1 MGFLLPIGKPM
12 KRYLLHL
19 KLGDF
24 APAQSTRT
32 LTPEGFLL
40 CKDARLGKA
49 PQVRQYYAAEFNGIE
64 GYTPDQVI
72 NVFSSADEL
81 FRPETIQSYQ
91 GVDVTDNHPP
101 GNSIN
106 AATWKTHSIG
116 TLFNV
121 RRDGDYLIG
130 DLLIKDSDV
139 IQQIQSQERLELS
152 LGYGAELHLISGT
165 AADGTP
171 YQAEFKNFYGDHVAL
186 VKYGR
191 CGGDC
196 RIGDQNPNIHK
207 PKSLEKTMKIT
218 ANGIPFD
225 VADNEPL
232 GVAIKKDQDLLASLQ
247 NTVNTKIKIGD
258 QEFSISEVAAIQVV
272 IDKIVADAKANADK
286 LVELEANQV
295 TPEKLEALANERAA
309 VITDAKKLNANVKTE
324 GCSCEQIK
332 REAITAKA
340 GDAIVGAILGAVTV
354 GDAKPEQVDM
364 VFRALVATSG
374 TQTPSSPIN
383 SFFTGDSQNTP
394 PAGGNGTTPT
404 QEQGYDKTTAWKK
417 DI

>member
-1 MGFLLPIGKPM
+1 M

-340 GDAIVGAILGAVTV
+340 GDAVVGAILGTV
-354 GDAKPEQVDM
+354 AISDAKPEQVDM

-383 SFFTGDSQNTP
+383 SFFTGDSQTTP
-394 PAGGNGTTPT
+394 PAGGNGSTPA

>member
-1 MGFLLPIGKPM
+1 M

-49 PQVRQYYAAEFNGIE
+49 PQVRQYYAGEFNGIE

-72 NVFSSADEL
+72 NVYSSAEEL

-101 GNSIN
+101 GNTVN

-116 TLFNV
+116 TLSNV
-121 RRDGDYLIG
+121 RQEGDFLVG

-139 IQQIQSQERLELS
+139 INQIQSQERLELS
-152 LGYGAELHLISGT
+152 LGYGAELYFISGT
-165 AADGTP
+165 APDGTP
-171 YQAEFKNFYGDHVAL
+171 YQAEFKNFFGDHIAL

-196 RIGDQNPNIHK
+196 RIGDQKPNPNNM
-207 PKSLEKTMKIT
+207 EKTMQIIV
-218 ANGIPFD
+218 NGIPFD
-225 VADNEPL
+225 VADNSAL
-232 GVAIKKDQDLLASLQ
+232 AAALKKDQDLLATLQ
-247 NTVNTKIKIGD
+247 QAADAKIKIGD
-258 QEFSISEVAAIQVV
+258 QEFSVSELPAVQAV
-272 IDKIVADAKANADK
+272 IDKVIADAKANAEK
-286 LVELEANQV
+286 ITTLEANQV

-309 VITDAKKLNANVKTE
+309 VITDAKKLNASVKTE

-374 TQTPSSPIN
+374 TQNKPHPLNTIN
-383 SFFTGDSQNTP
+383 AGDSKTTP
-394 PAGGNGTTPT
+394 PAGGDGSP

-417 DI
+417 EI

>member
-1 MGFLLPIGKPM
+1 MGFLLPIGSEM

-394 PAGGNGTTPT
+394 PAGGNGSTPA

>member
-1 MGFLLPIGKPM
+1 MGFLLPLGILM

-24 APAQSTRT
+24 APTQSSRT

-49 PQVRQYYAAEFNGIE
+49 PQVRQYYAAEFNGLE
-64 GYTPDQVI
+64 GFTPDQVI
-72 NVFSSADEL
+72 NVYSSPDEL
-81 FRPETIQSYQ
+81 FRPETIESYQ

-101 GNSIN
+101 GNTVN
-106 AATWKTHSIG
+106 AATWKTYSIG
-116 TLFNV
+116 TLSNV
-121 RRDGDYLIG
+121 RKEGEFLIG

-196 RIGDQNPNIHK
+196 RIGDQKPNPTNT
-207 PKSLEKTMKIT
+207 EKTMQIIV
-218 ANGIPFD
+218 NGIPFD
-225 VADNEPL
+225 VADNSAL
-232 GVAIKKDQDLLASLQ
+232 AAALKKDQDLLASLQ
-247 NTVNTKIKIGD
+247 QTVNSKLKIGD
-258 QEFSISEVAAIQVV
+258 QEFSISELTAVQAV
-272 IDKIVADAKANADK
+272 IDKVVADAKTNAEK
-286 LVELEANQV
+286 VTTLEANQV

-309 VITDAKKLNANVKTE
+309 VISDAKKLNANVKTD

-332 REAITAKA
+332 REAINAKA
-340 GDAIVGAILGAVTV
+340 GDAIVGAILGQVAI

-364 VFRALVATSG
+364 VFRALVATNG
-374 TQTPSSPIN
+374 TQTPPNPIN
-383 SFFTGDSQNTP
+383 SFFTGDSQTTP
-394 PAGGNGTTPT
+394 PSGGNGAIPT
-404 QEQGYDKTTAWKK
+404 QEQGFDKTTAWKK

>member
-1 MGFLLPIGKPM
+1 M

-394 PAGGNGTTPT
+394 PARGNGTTPT

>member
-1 MGFLLPIGKPM
+1 M

-32 LTPEGFLL
+32 ITPEGFLL

-196 RIGDQNPNIHK
+196 RIGDQKPNPTNT
-207 PKSLEKTMKIT
+207 EKMMQIIID
-218 ANGIPFD
+218 GIPFD
-225 VADNEPL
+225 IADNAAL
-232 GVAIKKDQDLLASLQ
+232 AAAIKKEQDKITSLQ
-247 NTVNTKIKIGD
+247 GAANAKIKIGD
-258 QEFSISEVAAIQVV
+258 QEFSISELAAVQAV
-272 IDKIVADAKANADK
+272 IDKLVTDAKTNAEK
-286 LVELEANQV
+286 VTTLEANQV
-295 TPEKLEALANERAA
+295 TPEKLEALANERAT
-309 VITDAKKLNANVKTE
+309 VISDAKKLNANVKTD

-340 GDAIVGAILGAVTV
+340 GDAIVGAILGTVTV

-374 TQTPSSPIN
+374 TQTPSNPIN
-383 SFFTGDSQNTP
+383 SFFTGDSQNTT
-394 PAGGNGTTPT
+394 PAGGNGAAPA

>member
-1 MGFLLPIGKPM
+1 M

-64 GYTPDQVI
+64 GYSSDQVI
-72 NVFSSADEL
+72 NVYSSADEL
-81 FRPETIQSYQ
+81 FRAETIQSYQ

-101 GNSIN
+101 GNTIN

-116 TLFNV
+116 TLSNV
-121 RRDGDYLIG
+121 RRDGDYLVG

-139 IQQIQSQERLELS
+139 INQIQSQERLELS
-152 LGYGAELHLISGT
+152 LGYGAELHFINGT
-165 AADGTP
+165 AVDGTP

-196 RIGDQNPNIHK
+196 RIGDQNPNQPK
-207 PKSLEKTMKIT
+207 PTEKMMQIIID
-218 ANGIPFD
+218 GIPFD
-225 VADNEPL
+225 IADNAAL
-232 GVAIKKDQDLLASLQ
+232 AAAIKKEQDKITNLQ
-247 NTVNTKIKIGD
+247 GTANAKIKIGD
-258 QEFSISEVAAIQVV
+258 QEFAMSELAAVQAV
-272 IDKIVADAKANADK
+272 IDKLGADAKTKDQK
-286 LVELEANQV
+286 ITDLEANQV
-295 TPEKLEALANERAA
+295 TPEKLEALASERAS
-309 VITDAKKLNANVKTE
+309 VVTDAKKLKADVKTE

-332 REAITAKA
+332 REAITAKS
-340 GDAIVGAILGAVTV
+340 GDALVTAILGSIAI
-354 GDAKPEQVDM
+354 GDAKPDQVDTL
-364 VFRALVATSG
+364 FRALVATS
-374 TQTPSSPIN
+374 TTATPTNPIN
-383 SFFTGDSQNTP
+383 QVFTGDANTQQP
-394 PAGGNGTTPT
+394 NGNGATPA
-404 QEQGYDKTTAWKK
+404 EAQGYNKGSAWKNLK
-417 DI
+417 

>member
-1 MGFLLPIGKPM
+1 M

>member
-1 MGFLLPIGKPM
+1 M

-49 PQVRQYYAAEFNGIE
+49 PQVRQYYAGEFNGIE

-72 NVFSSADEL
+72 NVYSSAEEL

-101 GNSIN
+101 GNTVN

-116 TLFNV
+116 TLSNV
-121 RRDGDYLIG
+121 RQEGDFLVG
-130 DLLIKDSDV
+130 DLLIKDNDV
-139 IQQIQSQERLELS
+139 INQIQSQERLELS
-152 LGYGAELHLISGT
+152 LGYGAELYFVSGT
-165 AADGTP
+165 APDGTP
-171 YQAEFKNFYGDHVAL
+171 YQAEFKNFYGDHIAL

-196 RIGDQNPNIHK
+196 RIGDQNPN
-207 PKSLEKTMKIT
+207 PNNMEKTMQIIV
-218 ANGIPFD
+218 NGIPFD
-225 VADNEPL
+225 VADNSAL
-232 GVAIKKDQDLLASLQ
+232 AAALKKDQDLLVSLQ
-247 NTVNTKIKIGD
+247 QAADAKIKIGD
-258 QEFSISEVAAIQVV
+258 QEFSVSELTAVQAV
-272 IDKIVADAKANADK
+272 IDKVVADSKANAEK
-286 LVELEANQV
+286 VTTLEANQV

-309 VITDAKKLNANVKTE
+309 VITDAKKLNASVKTE

-340 GDAIVGAILGAVTV
+340 GDAIVGAILGTV
-354 GDAKPEQVDM
+354 AIGDAKPEQVDM
-364 VFRALVATSG
+364 VFRALVATNG
-374 TQTPSSPIN
+374 TQGTSNPLNTIL
-383 SFFTGDSQNTP
+383 TGDSTATP
-394 PAGGNGTTPT
+394 PAGGNGSPSP
-404 QEQGYDKTTAWKK
+404 QDQGYDKTTAWKK

>member
-1 MGFLLPIGKPM
+1 M

-49 PQVRQYYAAEFNGIE
+49 PQVRQYYAAEFSGIE

-72 NVFSSADEL
+72 NVYSSAEEL
-81 FRPETIQSYQ
+81 FRPQTIQSYQ

-101 GNSIN
+101 GNTVN

-116 TLFNV
+116 TLSNV
-121 RRDGDYLIG
+121 RQEGEFLVG

-139 IQQIQSQERLELS
+139 INQIQSQERLELS
-152 LGYGAELHLISGT
+152 LGYGAELYFISGT
-165 AADGTP
+165 APDGTP

-196 RIGDQNPNIHK
+196 RIGDQNPN
-207 PKSLEKTMKIT
+207 PNNMEKTMQIIV
-218 ANGIPFD
+218 NGIPFD
-225 VADNEPL
+225 VADNSAL
-232 GVAIKKDQDLLASLQ
+232 AAALKKDQDLLASLQ
-247 NTVNTKIKIGD
+247 QAADAKIKIGD
-258 QEFSISEVAAIQVV
+258 QEFSVSELPAVQAV
-272 IDKIVADAKANADK
+272 IDKVVADAKANAEK
-286 LVELEANQV
+286 ITTLEANQV

-332 REAITAKA
+332 RDAITAKA
-340 GDAIVGAILGAVTV
+340 GDAIVGAILGTVSV

-364 VFRALVATSG
+364 VFRALVATNG
-374 TQTPSSPIN
+374 TQNNPNPLNTIH
-383 SFFTGDSQNTP
+383 TGDSQTTP
-394 PAGGNGTTPT
+394 PAGGDGGPVP
-404 QEQGYDKTTAWKK
+404 QVQGYDKTTAWKK
-417 DI
+417 EI

>member
-1 MGFLLPIGKPM
+1 M

-49 PQVRQYYAAEFNGIE
+49 PQVRQYYAAEFSGIE

-72 NVFSSADEL
+72 NVYSSAEEL
-81 FRPETIQSYQ
+81 FRPQTIQSYQ

-101 GNSIN
+101 GNTVN

-116 TLFNV
+116 TLSNV
-121 RRDGDYLIG
+121 RQEGEFLVG

-139 IQQIQSQERLELS
+139 INQIQSQERLELS
-152 LGYGAELHLISGT
+152 LGYGAELYFISGT
-165 AADGTP
+165 APDGTP

-196 RIGDQNPNIHK
+196 RIGDQNPN
-207 PKSLEKTMKIT
+207 PNNMEKTMQIIV
-218 ANGIPFD
+218 NGIPFE
-225 VADNEPL
+225 VADNAAL
-232 GVAIKKDQDLLASLQ
+232 TAALKKDQDLLASLQ
-247 NTVNTKIKIGD
+247 QTANSKLKIGD
-258 QEFSISEVAAIQVV
+258 QEFSISELAAVQAV
-272 IDKIVADAKANADK
+272 IDKVVADAKTNAEK
-286 LVELEANQV
+286 VTTLEANQV

-309 VITDAKKLNANVKTE
+309 VITDAKKLNASVKTD

-340 GDAIVGAILGAVTV
+340 SDAIVGAILGTV
-354 GDAKPEQVDM
+354 AIGDAKPEQVDM
-364 VFRALVATSG
+364 VFRALVATNS
-374 TQTPSSPIN
+374 TQNPSNPIN
-383 SFFTGDSQNTP
+383 SFFTGDSQTTP

>member
-1 MGFLLPIGKPM
+1 M

-24 APAQSTRT
+24 APAQSKRT

-101 GNSIN
+101 GNAVN

-116 TLFNV
+116 TLSNV

-152 LGYGAELHLISGT
+152 LGYGAELHFINGT
-165 AADGTP
+165 APDGTP

-196 RIGDQNPNIHK
+196 RIGDQNPKQPN
-207 PKSLEKTMKIT
+207 PTEKTMLIT
-218 ANGIPFD
+218 ANGIPFE
-225 VADNEPL
+225 VADNAPL

-258 QEFSISEVAAIQVV
+258 QEFLISEVAAIQVV

-286 LVELEANQV
+286 VVELEANQV

-340 GDAIVGAILGAVTV
+340 GDAIVGAILGTV
-354 GDAKPEQVDM
+354 AIGDAKPEQVDM
-364 VFRALVATSG
+364 VFRALVATNG
-374 TQTPSSPIN
+374 TQSTSNPLNTILAGDSTATPS
-383 SFFTGDSQNTP
+383 
-394 PAGGNGTTPT
+394 AGGNGSPSP
-404 QEQGYDKTTAWKK
+404 QDQGYDKTTAWKK

>member
-1 MGFLLPIGKPM
+1 M

-49 PQVRQYYAAEFNGIE
+49 PQVRQYYAAEFSGIE
-64 GYTPDQVI
+64 DYTPDQVI
-72 NVFSSADEL
+72 NVYSSAEEL
-81 FRPETIQSYQ
+81 FRPQTIQSYQ

-101 GNSIN
+101 GNTVN

-116 TLFNV
+116 TLSNV
-121 RRDGDYLIG
+121 RQEDEFLVG

-139 IQQIQSQERLELS
+139 INQIQSQERLELS
-152 LGYGAELHLISGT
+152 LGYGAELYFISGT
-165 AADGTP
+165 APDGTP

-196 RIGDQNPNIHK
+196 RIGDQNPN
-207 PKSLEKTMKIT
+207 PNNMEKTMQIIV
-218 ANGIPFD
+218 NGIPFD
-225 VADNEPL
+225 VADNSAL
-232 GVAIKKDQDLLASLQ
+232 AAALKKDQDLLASLQ
-247 NTVNTKIKIGD
+247 QAADAKIKIGD
-258 QEFSISEVAAIQVV
+258 QEFSVSELPAVQVV
-272 IDKIVADAKANADK
+272 IDKVVADAKANAEK
-286 LVELEANQV
+286 ITTLEANQV
-295 TPEKLEALANERAA
+295 TPEKLEALANERAT

-332 REAITAKA
+332 RDAITAKA
-340 GDAIVGAILGAVTV
+340 GDAIVGAILGTVSV

-364 VFRALVATSG
+364 VFRALVATNG
-374 TQTPSSPIN
+374 TQNNPNPLNTIH
-383 SFFTGDSQNTP
+383 TGDSQTTP
-394 PAGGNGTTPT
+394 PAGGDGGPVPHV
-404 QEQGYDKTTAWKK
+404 QGYDKTTAWKK
-417 DI
+417 EI

>member
-1 MGFLLPIGKPM
+1 M

-121 RRDGDYLIG
+121 RRDVDYLIG

-152 LGYGAELHLISGT
+152 LGYGAELHFITGT
-165 AADGTP
+165 APDGTP

-196 RIGDQNPNIHK
+196 RIGDQNPNQ
-207 PKSLEKTMKIT
+207 PNPAEKTMQIIV
-218 ANGIPFD
+218 NGIPFD
-225 VADNEPL
+225 VADNAAL
-232 GVAIKKDQDLLASLQ
+232 TAALKKDQDLLASLQ
-247 NTVNTKIKIGD
+247 QTVNSKLKIGD
-258 QEFSISEVAAIQVV
+258 QEFSISELAAVQAV
-272 IDKIVADAKANADK
+272 IDKVVADAKTNAEK
-286 LVELEANQV
+286 VTTLEANQV
-295 TPEKLEALANERAA
+295 TPEKLEALANERAT
-309 VITDAKKLNANVKTE
+309 VISDAKNSMQMSKRMGVLVSKLSVRLLLPKLAMQSLVQSWEQLRLSMLSLSKSTWCFVRLLQPVALKPRQTQLIVSLRVIAKIPHQQEGMVRHLHKNRAMTKQQLGKKIFKELINA
-324 GCSCEQIK
+324 
-332 REAITAKA
+332 A
-340 GDAIVGAILGAVTV
+340 
-354 GDAKPEQVDM
+354 
-364 VFRALVATSG
+364 
-374 TQTPSSPIN
+374 
-383 SFFTGDSQNTP
+383 
-394 PAGGNGTTPT
+394 
-404 QEQGYDKTTAWKK
+404 
-417 DI
+417 

>member
-1 MGFLLPIGKPM
+1 M

-152 LGYGAELHLISGT
+152 LGYGAELHFITGT
-165 AADGTP
+165 SPDGTP

-196 RIGDQNPNIHK
+196 RIGDQNPKQPN
-207 PKSLEKTMKIT
+207 PAEKTMQIIV
-218 ANGIPFD
+218 NGIPFD
-225 VADNEPL
+225 VADNAAL
-232 GVAIKKDQDLLASLQ
+232 TAALKKDQDSLASLQ
-247 NTVNTKIKIGD
+247 QTVNSKLKIGD
-258 QEFSISEVAAIQVV
+258 QEFSLSELAAVQAV
-272 IDKIVADAKANADK
+272 IDKVVADAKTNAEK
-286 LVELEANQV
+286 VTTLEANQV

-309 VITDAKKLNANVKTE
+309 VITDAKKLNASVKTD

-340 GDAIVGAILGAVTV
+340 GDAIVGAILGTVTV

-374 TQTPSSPIN
+374 TQTPSNPIN

-394 PAGGNGTTPT
+394 PAGGNGSTPA

>member
-1 MGFLLPIGKPM
+1 M

-40 CKDARLGKA
+40 CKGARLGKA
-49 PQVRQYYAAEFNGIE
+49 PQVRQYYAAEFSGLE
-64 GYTPDQVI
+64 GFTPDQVI
-72 NVFSSADEL
+72 NVYSSPDEL
-81 FRPETIQSYQ
+81 FRPETIESYQ

-101 GNSIN
+101 GNTVN

-116 TLFNV
+116 TLSNV
-121 RRDGDYLIG
+121 RQEGEFLIG

-139 IQQIQSQERLELS
+139 INQIQSQERLELS

-196 RIGDQNPNIHK
+196 RIGDQNPN
-207 PKSLEKTMKIT
+207 PTNMEKTMQIIV
-218 ANGIPFD
+218 NGIPFD
-225 VADNEPL
+225 VADNSAL
-232 GVAIKKDQDLLASLQ
+232 AAALKKDQDLLASLQ
-247 NTVNTKIKIGD
+247 QTADAKIKIGD
-258 QEFSISEVAAIQVV
+258 QEFSISELPAVQAV
-272 IDKIVADAKANADK
+272 IDKVVADAKANADK
-286 LVELEANQV
+286 VATLEANQV

-332 REAITAKA
+332 RDAITAKA
-340 GDAIVGAILGAVTV
+340 GDAIVGAILGTV
-354 GDAKPEQVDM
+354 AIGDAKPEQVDM
-364 VFRALVATSG
+364 VFRALVATNG
-374 TQTPSSPIN
+374 TQSNQNPLNHIQA
-383 SFFTGDSQNTP
+383 GDSKITP
-394 PAGGNGTTPT
+394 QSGGNGSPST
-404 QEQGYDKTTAWKK
+404 QEEGYDKTTAWKK

>member
-1 MGFLLPIGKPM
+1 M

-116 TLFNV
+116 ALFNV
-121 RRDGDYLIG
+121 RRDGDYLVG

-340 GDAIVGAILGAVTV
+340 GDAVVGAILGTV
-354 GDAKPEQVDM
+354 AIGDAKPEQVDM

-374 TQTPSSPIN
+374 TQTPSNPIN

-394 PAGGNGTTPT
+394 PAGGNGTAPA